1 MTRGIRVKNTDDIQ
15 KINKIVTRYGFDIW
29 IHGKSGMVDAKSLLG
44 MFLLSLNEPL
54 QIVLEDDVDPTA
66 LFKDLKDYLEIDE
79 RTNFSR
85 ITAFAVQFNIFRN
98 GAVSSTAPFLF
109 SYAIQETKMIFP
121 FPLRVSGCC
130 SYGAPIP
137 ADYKTRREELRKE
150 VPLRVSV
157 LFYCNQMVLIS
168 TISQFS
174 ILISPSRQR
183 SSAETVS
190 IEVRHG
196 IARSTAVRR
205 MCTEPSSG

>member
-66 LFKDLKDYLEIDE
+66 LLRITWRSTT

-130 SYGAPIP
+130 SYGAPILF
-137 ADYKTRREELRKE
+137 DQ
-150 VPLRVSV
+150 PL
-157 LFYCNQMVLIS
+157 
-168 TISQFS
+168 
-174 ILISPSRQR
+174 
-183 SSAETVS
+183 
-190 IEVRHG
+190 
-196 IARSTAVRR
+196 
-205 MCTEPSSG
+205 

>member
-1 MTRGIRVKNTDDIQ
+1 MIRPHCSRILRITWRS
-15 KINKIVTRYGFDIW
+15 T
-29 IHGKSGMVDAKSLLG
+29 
-44 MFLLSLNEPL
+44 
-54 QIVLEDDVDPTA
+54 T
-66 LFKDLKDYLEIDE
+66 

-98 GAVSSTAPFLF
+98 GVVLLTAPFLF
-109 SYAIQETKMIFP
+109 SYTIQETKMIFP

-130 SYGAPIP
+130 SYGASIP
-137 ADYKTRREELRKE
+137 ADYKTRREKLLYE
-150 VPLRVSV
+150 VSPFGFFF
-157 LFYCNQMVLIS
+157 LFHCNQMVLIS